1 MNKWINK
8 KTVYLGLFLGILRI
22 LIGITISKFNLDAG
36 YFIDIFI
43 FAYLFLWIMLI
54 KHKISFIYIVL
65 SNAFIVIVA
74 ILVHDL
80 YVILF
85 KHPLL
90 SKTFW
95 ENRSIIAIY
104 ILLVSFISSV
114 CSFLAQ
120 QFLLRRKKW

>member
-74 ILVHDL
+74 ILVH
-80 YVILF
+80 YFFVILF
-85 KHPLL
+85 THPLL